1 MIVRDENAAVPAL
14 AIVEKYETLVAY
26 LYPILQN
33 CPRRHGIARDRA
45 LDVLLGVPELLYGA
59 SASKQVSK
67 LYAVDGALAT
77 LRFWLRFFVHA
88 DRKVIT
94 PHQQRTAL
102 AMLAEVGRMLG
113 GWQRALKGRG

>member
-1 MIVRDENAAVPAL
+1 MIVRDENAAIPAL
-14 AIVEKYETLVAY
+14 AIVEKYEACVNY

-45 LDVLLGVPELLYGA
+45 LAVLLGVPEQLYA
-59 SASKQVSK
+59 AAKIQQVSK
-67 LYAVDGALAT
+67 LYAVDGSLAA

-88 DRKVIT
+88 DRRVIT
-94 PHQQRTAL
+94 SRQERIAL

-113 GWQRALKGRG
+113 GWQRTLKARG